1 MEFVWLE
8 FMHCGDINVQYLCL
22 LNYICFFSMSFL

>member
-8 FMHCGDINVQYLCL
+8 FKYYEDINVQYLHL
-22 LNYICFFSMSFL
+22 LNYICFFAMLFL